1 MRWGRRLKVTKRLL
15 VKAERTVRKLPTGT
29 GRRTTH
35 ILCIYI
41 LSLEVT

>member
-29 GRRTTH
+29 EYE
-35 ILCIYI
+35 IFEYKEEFLK
-41 LSLEVT
+41 